1 MESSH
6 RYDAIFSVIDIQPI
20 FQLFSKKTLKGA
32 PRELN
37 YGAMIQSLIIR
48 IVERIPT
55 IKDLVKRL
63 VHDPLFRFDC
73 GFLVSDVVPSESS
86 YSRMIQVISESDVLD
101 KMNDTLIKMLEGF
114 LHDEHVA
121 IDASH
126 FEARDAFTPSE
137 KKAPKTPKKR
147 GRKTKAERAVWLS
160 EQVEKIRKSIN
171 L

>member
-1 MESSH
+1 MTIVKQISLFDIHQLLEMESSH
-6 RYDAIFSVIDIQPI
+6 LYDAIFSVIDIQPI

-55 IKDLVKRL
+55 MKDLVKRL

-86 YSRMIQVISESDVLD
+86 YSRMIQVISED
-101 KMNDTLIKMLEGF
+101 
-114 LHDEHVA
+114 
-121 IDASH
+121 
-126 FEARDAFTPSE
+126 
-137 KKAPKTPKKR
+137 
-147 GRKTKAERAVWLS
+147 
-160 EQVEKIRKSIN
+160 RKSTRLN
-171 L
+171 SSHVR